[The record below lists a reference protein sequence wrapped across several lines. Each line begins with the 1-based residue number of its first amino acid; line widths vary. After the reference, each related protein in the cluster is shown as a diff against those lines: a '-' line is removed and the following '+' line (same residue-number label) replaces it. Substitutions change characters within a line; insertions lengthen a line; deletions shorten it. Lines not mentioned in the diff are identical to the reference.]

1 MNDLS
6 SKNCGHTQCL
16 HNLSYFEPFTTI
28 LDTGASRML
37 NRRKLIQAA
46 ALSTLPLSGVHAQA
60 TFPSKPMRI
69 VVPFG
74 AGGVADLTA
83 RAVAQKL
90 STNLGQPV
98 VIDNRPGAGGIV
110 AAELVAKA
118 EPDGHTLL
126 LMSNGTAVSAG
137 LFKSLPFNPRTD
149 FAPVSLLGLFDIAIV
164 VPEASPH
171 KTLAELIA
179 FGRAYPGK
187 LNIGTINI
195 GSTQHLAAELLRTQA
210 NLIAQIIPYNGTPAV
225 INALRGGQIDV
236 VVEILGPLKPQ
247 INAKAVRLL
256 GVMGA
261 KRPKDLPQVPVV
273 RELPGLSGFN
283 VSSWN
288 ALASPGKTPQAVV
301 ERLSAELAKVLAE
314 PEMVQRLAGF
324 NVLAQ
329 ASTPTQLAK
338 LLDADIKRWS
348 EVIQKAG
355 IPQQ

>member
-1 MNDLS
+1 MPYGVAFYHGE
-6 SKNCGHTQCL
+6 SKL
-16 HNLSYFEPFTTI
+16 HQQTP
-28 LDTGASRML
+28 ML
-37 NRRKLIQAA
+37 NRRHLVTA
-46 ALSTLPLSGVHAQA
+46 ALLSAGLSSNGWAQPVFPTKPL
-60 TFPSKPMRI
+60 RI

-83 RAVAQKL
+83 RAVAQQL
-90 STNLGQPV
+90 SVNLGQAV

-164 VPEASPH
+164 VPESSPH
-171 KTLAELIA
+171 KSLAELIG
-179 FGRAYPGK
+179 FGRAHPGQ

-225 INALRGGQIDV
+225 INALRGGQIDAA
-236 VVEILGPLKPQ
+236 VEILGPLKPQ

-261 KRPKDLPQVPVV
+261 NRPKDQPQVPVV
-273 RELPGLSGFN
+273 SELPGLSNFK

-288 ALASPGKTPQAVV
+288 ALAAPGKTPKAVV
-301 ERLSAELAKVLAE
+301 DRLSAELAKVLAD
-314 PEMVQRLAGF
+314 PAMVQRLAGF
-324 NVLAQ
+324 NVQAQ
-329 ASTPTQLAK
+329 SSTPTQLAQ
-338 LLDADIKRWS
+338 LLDSDIKRWT

-355 IPQQ
+355 IAQQ

>member
-1 MNDLS
+1 
-6 SKNCGHTQCL
+6 
-16 HNLSYFEPFTTI
+16 
-28 LDTGASRML
+28 ML
-37 NRRKLIQAA
+37 NRRHIIQAT
-46 ALSTLPLSGVHAQA
+46 ALTMLPWSRGQAQ
-60 TFPSKPMRI
+60 TPFPSKPMRI

-90 STNLGQPV
+90 AINLGQPV

-164 VPEASPH
+164 VPEGSPH
-171 KTLAELIA
+171 KTLGELIG
-179 FGRAYPGK
+179 FGRANPGK

-210 NLIAQIIPYNGTPAV
+210 NLIAQIVPYNGTPAV
-225 INALRGGQIDV
+225 INALRGGQIDAA
-236 VVEILGPLKPQ
+236 VEILGPLKPQ

-261 KRPKDLPQVPVV
+261 KRPKDQPQVPVV

-288 ALASPGKTPQAVV
+288 ALAAPSKTPQAIV
-301 ERLSAELAKVLAE
+301 ERLSAEMSKLLAE

-324 NVLAQ
+324 NVQAQ
-329 ASTPTQLAK
+329 ASSPTQLGQ
-338 LLDADIKRWS
+338 LLDSDIKRWT

>member
-1 MNDLS
+1 
-6 SKNCGHTQCL
+6 
-16 HNLSYFEPFTTI
+16 
-28 LDTGASRML
+28 ML
-37 NRRKLIQAA
+37 NRRQWLQSL
-46 ALSTLPLSGVHAQA
+46 ALSAMPMTWANAQA
-60 TFPSKPMRI
+60 TFPSKPLRI

-90 STNLGQPV
+90 SENLGQAV

-110 AAELVAKA
+110 AGELVAKA
-118 EPDGHTLL
+118 APDGYTLL

-149 FAPVSLLGLFDIAIV
+149 FAPISLLGLFDIAIV
-164 VPEASPH
+164 VPESSPH
-171 KTLAELIA
+171 KTLAELLS
-179 FGRAYPGK
+179 FGRANPGQ

-195 GSTQHLAAELLRTQA
+195 GSTQHLAAELFRSQA
-210 NLIAQIIPYNGTPAV
+210 NLISQIIPYNGTPAV
-225 INALRGGQIDV
+225 INALRGGQVDA

-247 INAKAVRLL
+247 ISAKAVRLL

-261 KRPKDLPQVPVV
+261 SRPKDQPQVPVV
-273 RELPGLSGFN
+273 RELPGLSNFD

-288 ALASPGKTPQAVV
+288 ALAAPGKTPKAVV
-301 ERLSAELAKVLAE
+301 DKLSAELAKVLTA
-314 PEMVQRLAGF
+314 PDMVQRLASF
-324 NVLAQ
+324 NVEAK
-329 ASTPTQLAK
+329 ASTPAQLTH
-338 LLDADIKRWS
+338 LLDVDIKRWS

>member
-1 MNDLS
+1 MF
-6 SKNCGHTQCL
+6 H
-16 HNLSYFEPFTTI
+16 
-28 LDTGASRML
+28 
-37 NRRKLIQAA
+37 RRQLLQSL
-46 ALSTLPLSGVHAQA
+46 ALSALPLTWAHAQA
-60 TFPSKPMRI
+60 TFPSKPLRI

-90 STNLGQPV
+90 SENLGQPV

-110 AAELVAKA
+110 AGELVAKA
-118 EPDGHTLL
+118 APDGYTLL

-164 VPEASPH
+164 VPESSPH
-171 KTLAELIA
+171 KTLADLVN
-179 FGRAYPGK
+179 FGRAHPGQ

-195 GSTQHLAAELLRTQA
+195 GSTQHLAGELFRSQA
-210 NLIAQIIPYNGTPAV
+210 NLISQIIPYNGTPAV
-225 INALRGGQIDV
+225 INALRGGQIDAA
-236 VVEILGPLKPQ
+236 VEILGPLKPQ

-261 KRPKDLPQVPVV
+261 SRPKDLPQVPVV
-273 RELPGLSGFN
+273 RELPGLSNFD

-288 ALASPGKTPQAVV
+288 ALAAPSKTPKAVV
-301 ERLSAELAKVLAE
+301 DKLSAEVAKVLAA
-314 PEMVQRLAGF
+314 PDMVQRLAGF
-324 NVLAQ
+324 NVEAK
-329 ASTPTQLAK
+329 ASTPAQLAQW
-338 LLDADIKRWS
+338 LDADIKRWS

>member
-1 MNDLS
+1 
-6 SKNCGHTQCL
+6 
-16 HNLSYFEPFTTI
+16 
-28 LDTGASRML
+28 ML
-37 NRRKLIQAA
+37 NRRQLIQAT
-46 ALSTLPLSGVHAQA
+46 ALATVPASLSLCLSPGLALAQ
-60 TFPSKPMRI
+60 TPFPSKPLRI

-90 STNLGQPV
+90 SVPLGQPV

-137 LFKSLPFNPRTD
+137 LFKALPFNPRTD

-164 VPEASPH
+164 VPESSPH
-171 KTLAELIA
+171 KTLAELVNY
-179 FGRAYPGK
+179 GRANPGK

-195 GSTQHLAAELLRTQA
+195 GSTQHLAGELLRTQA

-225 INALRGGQIDV
+225 INALRGGQVDV

-247 INAKAVRLL
+247 ITAKAVRLL
-256 GVMGA
+256 GVMGTR
-261 KRPKDLPQVPVV
+261 RPGDMPDVPVV
-273 RELPGLSGFN
+273 RELPGLSSFN

-288 ALASPGKTPQAVV
+288 ALAAPGKTPAAVV
-301 ERLSAELAKVLAE
+301 NRLQTEVAKVLAE
-314 PEMVQRLAGF
+314 PDMVQRLAGF
-324 NVLAQ
+324 NVQAQ
-329 ASTPTQLAK
+329 SSTPTQLAQ
-338 LLDADIKRWS
+338 LLNADIKRWT

-355 IPQQ
+355 IPLQ

>member
-1 MNDLS
+1 MLS
-6 SKNCGHTQCL
+6 
-16 HNLSYFEPFTTI
+16 
-28 LDTGASRML
+28 
-37 NRRKLIQAA
+37 RRHLMYA
-46 ALSTLPLSGVHAQA
+46 ALMSSGLPNMAWSQA
-60 TFPSKPMRI
+60 TFPAKPLRI

-83 RAVAQKL
+83 RAVAQQL
-90 STNLGQPV
+90 SINMGQSV
-98 VIDNRPGAGGIV
+98 IIDNRPGAGGIV

-137 LFKSLPFNPRTD
+137 LFKALPFNPRTD

-164 VPEASPH
+164 VPESSPH
-171 KTLAELIA
+171 KSLAELIG
-179 FGRAYPGK
+179 FGRANPGQ

-225 INALRGGQIDV
+225 INALRGGQVDA

-247 INAKAVRLL
+247 ISAKAVRLL

-261 KRPKDLPQVPVV
+261 NRPKDQPQVPVV
-273 RELPGLSGFN
+273 RELPGLSNFN

-288 ALASPGKTPQAVV
+288 ALAAPGKTPTAIVQRLNAEVV
-301 ERLSAELAKVLAE
+301 KVLAD
-314 PEMVQRLAGF
+314 PAMVQRLGGF
-324 NVLAQ
+324 NVQAQSSTPVQLAQ
-329 ASTPTQLAK
+329 
-338 LLDADIKRWS
+338 LLDTEIQRWFA
-348 EVIQKAG
+348 VIQKAG
-355 IPQQ
+355 IAQQ

>member
-1 MNDLS
+1 
-6 SKNCGHTQCL
+6 
-16 HNLSYFEPFTTI
+16 
-28 LDTGASRML
+28 ML

-46 ALSTLPLSGVHAQA
+46 ALSTLPLGGVHAQA
-60 TFPSKPMRI
+60 SFPSKPMRI

-90 STNLGQPV
+90 STNLVQPV

-164 VPEASPH
+164 VPEASAH

-179 FGRAYPGK
+179 FGRANPGK

-261 KRPKDLPQVPVV
+261 KRPQDLPQVPVV

-288 ALASPGKTPQAVV
+288 ALAAPGKTPQAVV
-301 ERLSAELAKVLAE
+301 ERLSAEVAKVLAE

-324 NVLAQ
+324 NVQAQ
-329 ASTPTQLAK
+329 ASTPTQLAQ

>member
-1 MNDLS
+1 
-6 SKNCGHTQCL
+6 
-16 HNLSYFEPFTTI
+16 
-28 LDTGASRML
+28 
-37 NRRKLIQAA
+37 
-46 ALSTLPLSGVHAQA
+46 
-60 TFPSKPMRI
+60 
-69 VVPFG
+69 
-74 AGGVADLTA
+74 
-83 RAVAQKL
+83 
-90 STNLGQPV
+90 
-98 VIDNRPGAGGIV
+98 
-110 AAELVAKA
+110 VAKA

-137 LFKSLPFNPRTD
+137 LFKALPFNPRTD

-164 VPEASPH
+164 VPESSPH
-171 KTLAELIA
+171 KSLAELIG
-179 FGRAYPGK
+179 FGRANPGQ

-225 INALRGGQIDV
+225 INALRGGQVDA

-261 KRPKDLPQVPVV
+261 NRPKDQPQVPVV
-273 RELPGLSGFN
+273 RELPGLSNFN

-288 ALASPGKTPQAVV
+288 ALAAPGKTPQAVV
-301 ERLSAELAKVLAE
+301 KRLNAEVVKVLTDPA
-314 PEMVQRLAGF
+314 MVQRLAGF
-324 NVLAQ
+324 NVQAQ
-329 ASTPTQLAK
+329 SSTSTQLVN
-338 LLDADIKRWS
+338 LLDSDIQRWT